1 MDIRDTMAYKYY
13 SIYRAKNEKNENDY
27 VNNKISRE
35 LLNKLGRKTDVEFI
49 ENLKKVPENEKRLS
63 IKTTALEHIKEQEE
77 FKKWTISKHYI
88 KY

>member
-1 MDIRDTMAYKYY
+1 MDISDTMACMYY

-77 FKKWTISKHYI
+77 FKK
-88 KY
+88 